1 VTPRGT
7 DRGALLL
14 ALGLAAVTSAL
25 GCKGAIDATPGA
37 GGNGQAGGGA
47 GSSGMTS
54 GGAGTSA
61 AAGAGGIASGAA
73 GAGGIASGAAGG
85 GATPPTS
92 KCASGQA
99 GKPAYRMLRRL
110 SEAEYNNAL
119 IDAFGADA
127 KTWQKV
133 PFVGD
138 LRQAGSFA
146 TLSSAAGVNQ
156 PWMAGLV
163 DSTFDRAQALL
174 AGTPSI
180 LVPPCTAT
188 TIDAACATAM
198 VKTYG
203 YRLFRRAVTD
213 AEVADYVGLYN
224 QAVGATLKMSPSDAL
239 AGTLA
244 ALMQAPNAL
253 YLRELGT
260 ASGGSFKLS
269 GYELASILAFGLT
282 GTAPSKALLDSAGA
296 GSLDTADG
304 VATAV
309 QAMIASPQGKAH
321 MNEFF
326 VQWLTYDGAPYAVK
340 DPKAYNFPSTVATA
354 MVTET
359 KMLIEGA
366 YQKGGSLAEVL
377 TSPTTYVNAT
387 LAKFYGWGSAGLND
401 TTFTAQQRP
410 TGQGIGLLAQ
420 GGLLARLGTPE
431 SSSPTQRGLFVLRQL
446 LCKDVPAPPA
456 DVPMILPPTGN
467 VTTRQRYETQHAV
480 GSCGTCHTHMDNI
493 GFGLENFDGVGVY
506 RTTEAGMPVDASGYV
521 ADLNKLAFSG
531 PDDLARKLAAAP
543 EVAQC
548 FAAQMTAYVLGVSV
562 SDGLCIAPT
571 ASYMAGA
578 TPIAMSDVL
587 TKIVE
592 PTHLQT
598 RVAP

>member
-1 VTPRGT
+1 MTARGK

-14 ALGLAAVTSAL
+14 ALGLAAATASL
-25 GCKGAIDATPGA
+25 GCKGAVDATGPGDS
-37 GGNGQAGGGA
+37 GQAGASGGGA
-47 GSSGMTS
+47 GSSGTPS
-54 GGAGTSA
+54 GIAGSTAA
-61 AAGAGGIASGAA
+61 AAGAGGVA
-73 GAGGIASGAAGG
+73 
-85 GATPPTS
+85 ATPPTS
-92 KCASGQA
+92 KCASGQS

-138 LRQAGSFA
+138 LRQSGSFA

-180 LVPPCTAT
+180 LVAPCTAA

-203 YRLFRRAVTD
+203 YRLFRRAITD

-244 ALMQAPNAL
+244 ALMQSPNAL

-260 ASGGSFKLS
+260 VSGGTFKLS

-282 GTAPSKALLDSAGA
+282 GTAPSKAQLDSAGA
-296 GSLDTADG
+296 GGLDTADG
-304 VATAV
+304 IATAV
-309 QAMIASPQGKAH
+309 RAMIASPQGKAH

-340 DPKAYNFPSTVATA
+340 DPKAYTFPSTVSTA

-359 KMLIEGA
+359 KMLVEGT
-366 YQKGGSLAEVL
+366 YEKGGSLAEVL
-377 TSPTTYVNAT
+377 TSPSTYVNAT
-387 LAKFYGWGSAGLND
+387 LAKFYGWSTAGLND

-410 TGQGIGLLAQ
+410 AGQGIGLLAQ

-456 DVPMILPPTGN
+456 DVPLILPPTGT
-467 VTTRQRYETQHAV
+467 VTTRQRYEMQHAV

-493 GFGLENFDGVGVY
+493 GFGLENFDGVGIY
-506 RTTEAGMPVDASGYV
+506 RTKEAGMTVDASGYI

-562 SDGLCIAPT
+562 NDGLCIAPT
-571 ASYMAGA
+571 ASYTAGA
-578 TPIAMSDVL
+578 TPLAMSDVL